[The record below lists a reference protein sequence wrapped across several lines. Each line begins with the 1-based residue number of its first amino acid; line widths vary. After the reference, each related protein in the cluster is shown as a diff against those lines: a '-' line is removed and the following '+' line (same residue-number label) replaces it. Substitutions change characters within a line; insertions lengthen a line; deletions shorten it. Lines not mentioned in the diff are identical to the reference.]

1 MKQLYPLL
9 IAILFSNLVLSQTD
23 SLRQQ
28 PYHVRYAYVT
38 LNVGPIDGNYFN
50 GSVGLNFIFNNNWG
64 GTFDFLLYMKKASDL
79 PSNFSPGLMQGTPSD
94 KLKTISFRVNREIRT
109 KSKQIRLG
117 IETGFSIVTY
127 QKLFFYPNTSSGW
140 FGSNYIQSEFTYQSI
155 GLSAKA
161 KLAFLLSRRF
171 GVEFAAIANINQ
183 YQNVFGGQIG
193 IMLGKVNEKF

>member
-1 MKQLYPLL
+1 MKYICSILL
-9 IAILFSNLVLSQTD
+9 CLILSNPVLSQKE
-23 SLRQQ
+23 SLNKK
-28 PYHVRYAYVT
+28 PYHVRLAYVNV
-38 LNVGPIDGNYFN
+38 NVGPIDDNYMN
-50 GSVGLNFIFNNNWG
+50 GAVGFNFIFNNNWG
-64 GTFDFLLYMKKASDL
+64 GSFDFLSYMKKASDL
-79 PSNFSPGLMQGTPSD
+79 PSNFSLGLMQGTPSD

-140 FGSNYIQSEFTYQSI
+140 FGSNYIQSEFTYQSL